1 MKVKNMLLLLWVF
14 IIVYIIW
21 YSFQCQ
27 NVETFTPKIY
37 GFYRPHI
44 RSTRLYIES
53 FMNKYSPEYFI
64 KLLKKT
70 NIY

>member
-1 MKVKNMLLLLWVF
+1 MKMKNMLLWLWVF

-21 YSFQCQ
+21 YSFQNQ
-27 NVETFTPKIY
+27 NIETFTPKIY
-37 GFYRPHI
+37 GMYRPHI
-44 RSTRLYIES
+44 RRTRLYVDS

-64 KLLKKT
+64 KLLKKA